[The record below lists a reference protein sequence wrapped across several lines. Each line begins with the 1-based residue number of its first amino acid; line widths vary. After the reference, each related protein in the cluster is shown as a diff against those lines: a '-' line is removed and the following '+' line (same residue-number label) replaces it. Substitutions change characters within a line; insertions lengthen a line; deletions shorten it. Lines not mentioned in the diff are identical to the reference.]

1 MEKTSLLEWSDG
13 AFADGASPRGESG
26 MPGLGEAP
34 RAFRPARRPAPG
46 EGEGG
51 AGLRGRLAAPPGS
64 GAASPGS
71 GASAPARLAAYLR
84 AIDL

>member
-13 AFADGASPRGESG
+13 AFAGGASPRGESG
-26 MPGLGEAP
+26 MPGPGEDP
-34 RAFRPARRPAPG
+34 RTVRPARRPAPG
-46 EGEGG
+46 EVR